1 MKEMKKKIEN
11 EIDFINQVETILL
24 NQLTRYAKEKRK
36 SVSNVFEEKA
46 SELIKRMIYQELDYL
61 TENESDYYRMYLMD
75 EDFD

>member
-1 MKEMKKKIEN
+1 MKEIKEKIEN

-24 NQLTRYAKEKRK
+24 NQLIKYAKENRK

>member
-1 MKEMKKKIEN
+1 MKEIKEKIEN
-11 EIDFINQVETILL
+11 EIDFIYQVETILL
-24 NQLTRYAKEKRK
+24 NQLIKYAKENRK
-36 SVSNVFEEKA
+36 IVSNVFEEKA

>member
-1 MKEMKKKIEN
+1 MKKIKEKIEN
-11 EIDFINQVETILL
+11 EIDFINQVQTILL
-24 NQLTRYAKEKRK
+24 NQLITYAKENRK
-36 SVSNVFEEKA
+36 IVSNVFEEKA

>member
-1 MKEMKKKIEN
+1 MNEIKEKIEN
-11 EIDFINQVETILL
+11 EIDFINQVQTILL
-24 NQLTRYAKEKRK
+24 NQLTRYAKENRK

>member
-1 MKEMKKKIEN
+1 MKEIKEKIEN
-11 EIDFINQVETILL
+11 EIDFINQVQTILL
-24 NQLTRYAKEKRK
+24 NQLITYAKENRK

>member
-1 MKEMKKKIEN
+1 MKEIKEKIEN

-24 NQLTRYAKEKRK
+24 NQLTRYAKENRK

>member
-1 MKEMKKKIEN
+1 MKKKIEN

>member
-1 MKEMKKKIEN
+1 MKEIKEKIEN
-11 EIDFINQVETILL
+11 EIDFINQVQTILL
-24 NQLTRYAKEKRK
+24 NQLTRYAKENRK

>member
-1 MKEMKKKIEN
+1 MKEIKEKIEN

-24 NQLTRYAKEKRK
+24 NQLKRYAKENRK

>member
-1 MKEMKKKIEN
+1 MKEIKEKIEN

-24 NQLTRYAKEKRK
+24 NQLTRYAKENRK
-36 SVSNVFEEKA
+36 IVSNVFEEKA
-46 SELIKRMIYQELDYL
+46 SELIKSMIYQELDYL

>member
-1 MKEMKKKIEN
+1 MKKIKEKIEN

-24 NQLTRYAKEKRK
+24 NQLTRYAKENRK

>member
-1 MKEMKKKIEN
+1 MKKKIEN

-24 NQLTRYAKEKRK
+24 NQLTRYAKENRK

>member
-1 MKEMKKKIEN
+1 MKEIKEKIEN
-11 EIDFINQVETILL
+11 EIDFINQVEIILL
-24 NQLTRYAKEKRK
+24 NQLKRYAKENRK
-36 SVSNVFEEKA
+36 IVSNVFEEKA

>member
-46 SELIKRMIYQELDYL
+46 SELIKRMIYKELDYL

>member
-24 NQLTRYAKEKRK
+24 NQLTRYAKENRK